1 MRNILLVGIGGM
13 FGSVLRYL
21 ASVWIKPVNFPLA
34 TLSVNI
40 LGSFLIGLIMGWA
53 AKHPQSEFWRLLL
66 ATGICGGF
74 TTFSAFAWENLQ
86 MLNQQ
91 RYMHFCIYAG
101 GSLILSLIAVAIGY
115 WLTK

>member
-1 MRNILLVGIGGM
+1 MRNILLVGMGGM
-13 FGSVLRYL
+13 LGSVLRYL
-21 ASVWIKPVNFPLA
+21 ASVWIKPTGFPAA

-40 LGSFLIGLIMGWA
+40 LGSLLIGLIMGWA
-53 AKHPQSEFWRLLL
+53 AKQPQQEFWRLLL

-86 MLNQQ
+86 MLQQQ
-91 RYMHFCIYAG
+91 RYLYFCIYAFG
-101 GSLILSLIAVAIGY
+101 TLILSLIAVALGY